1 MKKLF
6 ALTAALAL
14 LLTGCTAE
22 PQSTDLVAPKFEH
35 NAVIYEVNVRQFT
48 QEGTFKAFEEHL
60 PRLKELGVDILWLM
74 PIHPISQEKMKGEI
88 GSPYSVDDYYAV
100 SSEFGSEQDFRDLV
114 KKAQGM
120 GMKVIL
126 DWVAN
131 HTGWGNPW
139 INEHPEWYTQ
149 DQDGNIVHPPGTDWT
164 DVADLNFDNPEMRRA
179 MIDAMKYWVT
189 EYDIDGYRADVAHS
203 VPVDFWNQASAELH
217 EIKDVFMLAEDG
229 GDLALL
235 KTAFDTNYAWPLKDL
250 FNRLGRN
257 SADAGDFRRNL
268 KSTASQYKDGKY
280 QMVFITNHDEN
291 SWAGSEFERLGDNVR
306 NLAVISFTVPGMPLI
321 YGGQEI
327 AIERRLAF
335 FERDPIIWPEKSE
348 WGQSEWEVFYSK
360 LVDLKTNNPGLWTA
374 GAGGL
379 LRPLHFENTDVIA
392 FSRSTGATKEL
403 PANDVIV
410 VANLAPEE
418 QTQLLEVGKLAGD
431 YTNWFTGEAVT
442 LTEEH
447 SITVSANDFVVLVRN
462 TPAS

>member
-1 MKKLF
+1 MKKLIALAA
-6 ALTAALAL
+6 ALTL
-14 LLTGCTAE
+14 LITGCTAE
-22 PQSTDLVAPKFEH
+22 PESTDLVAPNFEH

-60 PRLKELGVDILWLM
+60 PRLRELGVDILWLM

-131 HTGWGNPW
+131 HTGWGHAW
-139 INEHPEWYTQ
+139 ITEHPDWYTQ
-149 DQDGNIVHPPGTDWT
+149 DQNGNIVHPPGTDWT
-164 DVADLNFDNPEMRRA
+164 DVADLNFDKPEMRKA
-179 MIDAMKYWVT
+179 MIEAMKYWVT
-189 EYDIDGYRADVAHS
+189 EYGIDGYRADVAHS

-229 GDLALL
+229 GDMALL

-268 KSTASQYKDGKY
+268 KSTASQYKDGNY

-291 SWAGSEFERLGDNVR
+291 SWSGSEFERLGDNVR

-348 WGQSEWEVFYSK
+348 WGQSEWEIFYSK
-360 LVDLKTNNPGLWTA
+360 LVDLRTNNPGLWSA

-410 VANLAPEE
+410 IANLAPEE
-418 QTQLLEVGKLAGD
+418 QTQFLEVGKLAGD
-431 YTNWFTGEAVT
+431 YTNWFTGEVVT
-442 LTEEH
+442 LTAEH
-447 SITVSANDFVVLVRN
+447 NITVPANDFLVLVRN
-462 TPAS
+462 SQ

>member
-1 MKKLF
+1 MKKLIALAA
-6 ALTAALAL
+6 ALTL
-14 LLTGCTAE
+14 LNTGCTAE
-22 PQSTDLVAPKFEH
+22 PESTDLVAPNFEH

-60 PRLKELGVDILWLM
+60 PRLNELGVDILWLM

-100 SSEFGSEQDFRDLV
+100 SSEFGSEQDFRNLV

-131 HTGWGNPW
+131 HTGWGHAW
-139 INEHPEWYTQ
+139 ITEHPDWYTQ
-149 DQDGNIVHPPGTDWT
+149 DQNGNIVHPPGTDWT
-164 DVADLNFDNPEMRRA
+164 DVADLNFDKPEMRKA
-179 MIDAMKYWVT
+179 MIEAMKYWVT
-189 EYDIDGYRADVAHS
+189 EYGIDGYRADVAHS

-229 GDLALL
+229 GDMALL

-268 KSTASQYKDGKY
+268 KSTASQYKDGNY

-291 SWAGSEFERLGDNVR
+291 SWSGSEFERLGDNVR

-348 WGQSEWEVFYSK
+348 WGQSEWEIFYSK
-360 LVDLKTNNPGLWTA
+360 LVDLRTNNPGLWSA

-410 VANLAPEE
+410 IANLAPEE
-418 QTQLLEVGKLAGD
+418 QTQFLEVGKLAGD
-431 YTNWFTGEAVT
+431 YTNWFTGEVVT
-442 LTEEH
+442 LTAEH
-447 SITVSANDFVVLVRN
+447 NITVPANDFVVLVRN
-462 TPAS
+462 SQ

>member
-1 MKKLF
+1 MKKLI
-6 ALTAALAL
+6 ALAAALAL
-14 LLTGCTAE
+14 LITGCTAE
-22 PQSTDLVAPKFEH
+22 PESTDLVAPNFEH

-131 HTGWGNPW
+131 HTGWGHAW
-139 INEHPEWYTQ
+139 ITEHPDWYTQ
-149 DQDGNIVHPPGTDWT
+149 DQNGNIVHPPGTDWT
-164 DVADLNFDNPEMRRA
+164 DVADLNFDKPEMRKA
-179 MIDAMKYWVT
+179 MIEAMKYWVT

-229 GDLALL
+229 GDMALL

-268 KSTASQYKDGKY
+268 KSTGSQYKDGNY

-291 SWAGSEFERLGDNVR
+291 SWSGSEFERLGDNVR

-410 VANLAPEE
+410 IANLAPEE
-418 QTQLLEVGKLAGD
+418 QTQFLEVGKLAGD
-431 YTNWFTGEAVT
+431 YTNWFTGEVVT
-442 LTEEH
+442 LTAEH
-447 SITVSANDFVVLVRN
+447 NITVPANDFLVLVRN
-462 TPAS
+462 SQ